1 MIMTVNDDHT
11 ENDYCKNSLK
21 TIVMGKWNIFATLSH
36 PSHAKVSF
44 SGLKPL
50 FIVNDIIGGKILT

>member
-1 MIMTVNDDHT
+1 
-11 ENDYCKNSLK
+11 
-21 TIVMGKWNIFATLSH
+21 MGKWNIFATLSH